1 MSVVTEMLA
10 YNKQFVSEKQYE
22 QYVSDKFPD
31 KKIVILTCMD
41 TRLTELLPQALGLK
55 NGDAKIIKNAG
66 AVLSHPF
73 GSVMR
78 SILVAL
84 YALGAE
90 EVIVIGH
97 YDCGMAAIDPNHV
110 IAEMERR
117 GVEPKTLQTLKSSGV
132 DLERWLHGFDS
143 VEANVRHSVSVIQE
157 HPLLPPGTNVHG
169 FVIDPG
175 TGRLD
180 LVEQA

>member
-1 MSVVTEMLA
+1 MSVVQEMLA
-10 YNKQFVSEKQYE
+10 FNEKFVSEKQYE
-22 QYVSDKFPD
+22 EFVSDKFPD

-41 TRLTELLPQALGLK
+41 TRLTALLPKALGLK

-97 YDCGMAAIDPNHV
+97 YDCGMAAIDPNAV
-110 IAEMERR
+110 IGEMERR
-117 GVEPKTLQTLKSSGV
+117 GIEPQTLQTLKSSGM
-132 DLERWLHGFDS
+132 DLEKWLHGFDS
-143 VEANVRHSVSVIQE
+143 VEANVVNSVSLIKN
-157 HPLLPPGTNVHG
+157 HPLLPAGTNVHG
-169 FVIDPG
+169 FVIDPA

-180 LVEQA
+180 VVEA

>member
-1 MSVVTEMLA
+1 MSVVKDMLA
-10 YNKQFVSEKQYE
+10 FNERFVTEKQYE

-41 TRLTELLPQALGLK
+41 TRLTSLLPHALGLK
-55 NGDAKIIKNAG
+55 NGDAKVIKNAG

-97 YDCGMAAIDPNHV
+97 YDCGMAAIDPNA
-110 IAEMERR
+110 IIGEMERR
-117 GVEPKTLQTLKSSGV
+117 GIEPQTLQTLKASGMN
-132 DLERWLHGFDS
+132 LEKWLHGFDS
-143 VEANVRHSVSVIQE
+143 VEANVVNSVSLIKN

-180 LVEQA
+180 TVEA

>member
-1 MSVVTEMLA
+1 MSVVKDMLA
-10 YNKQFVSEKQYE
+10 FNERFVTEKQYE

-41 TRLTELLPQALGLK
+41 TRLTSLLPHALGLK

-90 EVIVIGH
+90 EVIVVGH
-97 YDCGMAAIDPNHV
+97 YDCGMAAIDPNAV
-110 IAEMERR
+110 IGEMERR
-117 GVEPKTLQTLKSSGV
+117 GIDPQTLQTLKASGMN
-132 DLERWLHGFDS
+132 LEKWLHGFDS
-143 VEANVRHSVSVIQE
+143 VEANVVNSVSLIKN
-157 HPLLPPGTNVHG
+157 HPLLPPGTDVHG

-180 LVEQA
+180 VVEA

>member
-1 MSVVTEMLA
+1 MSVVQEMLA
-10 YNKQFVSEKQYE
+10 FNEKFVSEKQYE
-22 QYVSDKFPD
+22 EFVSDKFPD

-41 TRLTELLPQALGLK
+41 TRLTALLPKALGLK

-97 YDCGMAAIDPNHV
+97 YDCGMAAIDPNAV
-110 IAEMERR
+110 ISEMERR
-117 GVEPKTLQTLKSSGV
+117 GIEPQTLQTLKSSGM
-132 DLERWLHGFDS
+132 DLEKWLHGFDS
-143 VEANVRHSVSVIQE
+143 VEANVVNSVSLINN

-169 FVIDPG
+169 FVIDPA

-180 LVEQA
+180 VVEA

>member
-1 MSVVTEMLA
+1 MSVVKEMLEF
-10 YNKQFVSEKQYE
+10 NKRFVQEKQYE
-22 QYVSDKFPD
+22 QFVSDKFPD
-31 KKIVILTCMD
+31 KKVVILTCMD
-41 TRLTELLPQALGLK
+41 TRLTELLPQALGIK

-73 GSVMR
+73 GSAMR

-97 YDCGMAAIDPNHV
+97 YDCGMAAIEPNVV
-110 IAEMERR
+110 IEEMERR
-117 GVEPKTLQTLKSSGV
+117 GIEQQTLQTLKASGV
-132 DLERWLHGFDS
+132 NLEQWLHGFDS
-143 VEANVRHSVSVIQE
+143 VEANVVHSVDLINN
-157 HPLLPPGTNVHG
+157 HPLLPPGTNVYG
-169 FVIDPG
+169 FVIDPN

-180 LVEQA
+180 PVKA

>member
-1 MSVVTEMLA
+1 MSVVQEMLA
-10 YNKQFVSEKQYE
+10 FNEKFVTEKQYE
-22 QYVSDKFPD
+22 QFVSDKFPD

-41 TRLTELLPQALGLK
+41 TRLTALLPQALGLK

-97 YDCGMAAIDPNHV
+97 YDCGMAAIDPNAV

-117 GVEPKTLQTLKSSGV
+117 GIEPQTLQTLKSSGM
-132 DLERWLHGFDS
+132 DLEKWLHGFDS
-143 VEANVRHSVSVIQE
+143 VEANVVNSVSLIKN

-169 FVIDPG
+169 FVIDPA

-180 LVEQA
+180 VVEA

>member
-1 MSVVTEMLA
+1 MSVVQEMLA
-10 YNKQFVSEKQYE
+10 FNEKFVSEKQYE
-22 QYVSDKFPD
+22 EYVSDKFPD

-41 TRLTELLPQALGLK
+41 TRLTALLPKALGLK

-97 YDCGMAAIDPNHV
+97 YDCGMAAIDPNAV
-110 IAEMERR
+110 IGEMERR
-117 GVEPKTLQTLKSSGV
+117 GIESQTLQTLKSSGM
-132 DLERWLHGFDS
+132 DLEKWLHGFDS
-143 VEANVRHSVSVIQE
+143 VEANVVNSVSLINN

-169 FVIDPG
+169 FVIDPA

-180 LVEQA
+180 VVEA

>member
-1 MSVVTEMLA
+1 
-10 YNKQFVSEKQYE
+10 
-22 QYVSDKFPD
+22 FPD

-41 TRLTELLPQALGLK
+41 TRLTALLPKALGLK

-97 YDCGMAAIDPNHV
+97 YDCGMAAIDPNAV
-110 IAEMERR
+110 IGEMERR
-117 GVEPKTLQTLKSSGV
+117 GIEPQTLQTLKSSGM
-132 DLERWLHGFDS
+132 DLEKWLHGFDS
-143 VEANVRHSVSVIQE
+143 VEANVVNSVSLINN

-169 FVIDPG
+169 FVIDPA

-180 LVEQA
+180 VVEA

>member
-1 MSVVTEMLA
+1 MSVVQEMLA
-10 YNKQFVSEKQYE
+10 FNKKFVTEKQYE
-22 QYVSDKFPD
+22 QFVSDKFPD

-41 TRLTELLPQALGLK
+41 TRLTALLPHALGLK

-97 YDCGMAAIDPNHV
+97 YDCGMAAIDPNTV

-117 GVEPKTLQTLKSSGV
+117 GIAPQTLQTLKSSGMN
-132 DLERWLHGFDS
+132 LEKWLHGFDS
-143 VEANVRHSVSVIQE
+143 VEANVVNSVNLVKN

-169 FVIDPG
+169 FVIDPA

-180 LVEQA
+180 VVEA

>member
-1 MSVVTEMLA
+1 MSVVQEMLA
-10 YNKQFVSEKQYE
+10 FNEKFVSEKQYE
-22 QYVSDKFPD
+22 EYVSDKFPN

-41 TRLTELLPQALGLK
+41 TRLTALLPKALGLK

-97 YDCGMAAIDPNHV
+97 YDCGMAAIDPNAV
-110 IAEMERR
+110 IGEMERR
-117 GVEPKTLQTLKSSGV
+117 GIDPQTLQTLKSSGM
-132 DLERWLHGFDS
+132 DLEKWLHGFDS
-143 VEANVRHSVSVIQE
+143 VEANVVNSVSLINN

-169 FVIDPG
+169 FVIDPA

-180 LVEQA
+180 VVEA

>member
-1 MSVVTEMLA
+1 MLEF
-10 YNKQFVSEKQYE
+10 NKRFVAEKQYE
-22 QYVSDKFPD
+22 PFVSDKFPD

-41 TRLTELLPQALGLK
+41 TRLTELLPHALGLK

-73 GSVMR
+73 GSGMR

-90 EVIVIGH
+90 EVVVVGH
-97 YDCGMAAIDPNHV
+97 YDCGMAAIEPTV
-110 IAEMERR
+110 LIEEMNKR
-117 GVEPKTLQTLKSSGV
+117 GIDSRTLETLKSSGM
-132 DLERWLHGFDS
+132 DLKKWLHGFDS
-143 VEANVRHSVSVIQE
+143 VEENVRHSVHLIE
-157 HPLLPPGTNVHG
+157 DHPLLPPGTNVHG
-169 FVIDPG
+169 FLIDPE

-180 LVEQA
+180 PIET

>member
-1 MSVVTEMLA
+1 MSVVKEMLA
-10 YNKQFVSEKQYE
+10 FNERFVTEKQYE
-22 QYVSDKFPD
+22 QFVSDKFPD

-41 TRLTELLPQALGLK
+41 TRLTALLPQALGLK

-90 EVIVIGH
+90 EVIVVGH
-97 YDCGMAAIDPNHV
+97 YDCGMAAIDPNAV

-117 GVEPKTLQTLKSSGV
+117 GIDPQTLQTLKASGM
-132 DLERWLHGFDS
+132 DLEKWLHGFDS
-143 VEANVRHSVSVIQE
+143 VEANVVNSVSLIKN
-157 HPLLPPGTNVHG
+157 HPLLPPETNVHG

-180 LVEQA
+180 VVEV

>member
-1 MSVVTEMLA
+1 MSVVQEMLA
-10 YNKQFVSEKQYE
+10 FNEKFVSEKQYE
-22 QYVSDKFPD
+22 EFVSDKFPD

-41 TRLTELLPQALGLK
+41 TRLTALLPKALGLK

-97 YDCGMAAIDPNHV
+97 YDCGMAAIDPNAV
-110 IAEMERR
+110 IGEMERR
-117 GVEPKTLQTLKSSGV
+117 GIEPQTLQTLKSSGM
-132 DLERWLHGFDS
+132 DLEKWLHGFDS
-143 VEANVRHSVSVIQE
+143 VEANVVNSVSLIQN

-169 FVIDPG
+169 FVIDPA

-180 LVEQA
+180 TVNV

>member
-1 MSVVTEMLA
+1 MSVVQEMLA
-10 YNKQFVSEKQYE
+10 FNEKFVSEKQYE
-22 QYVSDKFPD
+22 EYVSDKFPD

-41 TRLTELLPQALGLK
+41 TRLTALLPKALGLK

-97 YDCGMAAIDPNHV
+97 YDCGMAAIDPNAV
-110 IAEMERR
+110 IGEMERR
-117 GVEPKTLQTLKSSGV
+117 GIDPQTLQTLKSSGM
-132 DLERWLHGFDS
+132 DLEKWLHGFDS
-143 VEANVRHSVSVIQE
+143 VEANVVNSVSLINN

-169 FVIDPG
+169 FVIDPA

-180 LVEQA
+180 VVEA

>member
-1 MSVVTEMLA
+1 MSVVKEMLEF
-10 YNKQFVSEKQYE
+10 NKRFVEEKQYE
-22 QYVSDKFPD
+22 PFVSDKFPD

-73 GSVMR
+73 GSAMR

-90 EVIVIGH
+90 EVVVVGH
-97 YDCGMAAIDPNHV
+97 YDCGMAAIEPTVV
-110 IAEMERR
+110 IEEMERR
-117 GVEPKTLQTLKSSGV
+117 GIDPQTLQTLKSSGM
-132 DLERWLHGFDS
+132 DMEQWLHGFDS
-143 VEANVRHSVSVIQE
+143 VEENVVHSVNLINN

-169 FVIDPG
+169 FVIDPA

-180 LVEQA
+180 SIKA

>member
-1 MSVVTEMLA
+1 MSVVKEMLA
-10 YNKQFVSEKQYE
+10 FNEKFVTEKQYE

-41 TRLTELLPQALGLK
+41 TRLTSLLPHALGLK

-97 YDCGMAAIDPNHV
+97 YDCGMAAIDPNAV
-110 IAEMERR
+110 IVEMERR
-117 GVEPKTLQTLKSSGV
+117 GIEPQTLQTLKASGM
-132 DLERWLHGFDS
+132 DLEKWLHGFDS
-143 VEANVRHSVSVIQE
+143 VEANVVNSVSLIKH

-169 FVIDPG
+169 FVIDPA

-180 LVEQA
+180 AVNV